1 MSRVVP
7 LLCVTCVALIG
18 GTGWVMLRASASEHL
33 AVPKTGPTPEAAV
46 KDGLAGELRVARR
59 RCEIPAVDAVVDKAV
74 AACKQLPDD
83 AASWHLLAEAHLERS
98 LLRSHDRGMVVG
110 APIFAALPKE
120 LLADLDAGLAASRR
134 ARELGDTTSDLF
146 RIEAGLMSQRI
157 TGLAAALQW
166 NGRIQ
171 EALRLAGERSPDN
184 PHLHVALGLRKLLA
198 PKLLGHDAEA
208 ALEHFE
214 FAAKVLADDE
224 RPAVFAAMA
233 SYLQKKR
240 QQAIGWLERAVATNP
255 QNRFARVVLRRLQ
268 AGEDDAFGRDIT
280 AAEAAAPK

>member
-7 LLCVTCVALIG
+7 FLCVSCVLLIG

-33 AVPKTGPTPEAAV
+33 TVPKTGATPEAAP
-46 KDGLAGELRVARR
+46 KHGLAAELEVARR
-59 RCEIPAVDAVVDKAV
+59 RCELAAVDAVLEKAA
-74 AACKQLPDD
+74 AACKQLPED
-83 AASWHLLAEAHLERS
+83 AASWHLLAKAHLERS

-110 APIFAALPKE
+110 APIFATLPKE
-120 LLADLDAGLAASRR
+120 LLADLDAGLAAARR
-134 ARELGDTTSDLF
+134 ARELGDAAGDLF

-157 TGLAAALQW
+157 TGLASALQW

-171 EALRLAGERSPDN
+171 EALRLAGERGPDN

-198 PKLLGHDAEA
+198 PKLLGHDAGA

-214 FAAKVLADDE
+214 FAAKALVDDE

-233 SYLQKKR
+233 SYLQQKR
-240 QQAIGWLERAVATNP
+240 QQAIGWLERAVAINP

-268 AGEDDAFGRDIT
+268 AGEENAFGRDIT
-280 AAEAAAPK
+280 AGEAAAK